1 MECTAGTSVEETP
14 SALHSALNSLIFF
27 KYICLDFIQGAC
39 TESLDGQVQGA
50 ITHPPHPWSLW
61 LVNHFPQAQLVV
73 LWLWVTALIWLAY
86 AFWHK
91 TPIKVTKSP
100 LHTPLVFKQNK
111 EATHPRIGLG
121 LGTLLTPSKMP
132 SPLVF
137 FRLHW
142 LEHRRFKRKLS
153 KLWFSKITQIY
164 ICFIVKIVIK
174 NRKWSPKKL
183 LCPFSE
189 EALSTYQYLFINLLE
204 EKKVWIFQHN
214 R

>member
-1 MECTAGTSVEETP
+1 MGTSVEETP

-61 LVNHFPQAQLVV
+61 LVNHFLQAQLVV
-73 LWLWVTALIWLAY
+73 LWLWVTTLIWLAY

-91 TPIKVTKSP
+91 SLIKVTKSP

-153 KLWFSKITQIY
+153 RHLLAKSHRYIY
-164 ICFIVKIVIK
+164 V
-174 NRKWSPKKL
+174 L
-183 LCPFSE
+183 L
-189 EALSTYQYLFINLLE
+189 LRLL
-204 EKKVWIFQHN
+204 
-214 R
+214 